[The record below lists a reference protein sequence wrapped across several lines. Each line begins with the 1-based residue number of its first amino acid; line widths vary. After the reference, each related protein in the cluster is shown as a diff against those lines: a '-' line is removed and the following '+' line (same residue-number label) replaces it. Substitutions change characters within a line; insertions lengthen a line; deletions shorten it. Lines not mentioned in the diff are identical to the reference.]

1 MAIGL
6 GFDAINGEHN
16 RRTLSRILAQPI
28 YRDALLAGKFIASL
42 ATLAISLVCLWLL
55 VVGLGVLFLGVP
67 PSWEEIARSLIFLA
81 VSIAYAG
88 VWLAVAMLFSVI
100 FRSPATA
107 ALLSLGVWLFMTL
120 LWPMISPVLAQM
132 ISPPDI
138 RYLMLGLP
146 SPDTLQWQVALSR
159 LSPNQLYGEAVL
171 AVLSPSTRALGPIF
185 LEQLQGA
192 VIGSA
197 LPLQGEPDD
206 RLAAGRRPHRRCD
219 PTVRRHLRGIPAPGG
234 TGVAR
239 SRKIFAVRDETK
251 PGAGGLRAIVTTEE
265 QPCPDPTIA
274 TTPDLL
280 PRRCS
285 TPGGVAEYCVWPEES
300 GWIIAFDGER
310 FGPYEARNHAMFSAI
325 DAAHNLGEQGR
336 AATVRLI
343 DTAGL
348 ARRRVDPWPRL
359 LSAGASG
366 GRALGAGAEAASSF
380 IGTRM
385 GTAFSAAPFTT
396 QCCERLRLR
405 TP

>member
-1 MAIGL
+1 MQREGSPWQGLGTVVLKELADHLGSARMRMLEWLMLLTAAAPLYSAITSLRDTTAEDPFLLLKLFTVDRAPLPSFVGILGFIIPLMAIGL

-67 PSWEEIARSLIFLA
+67 PSWEEIARSLIFLLI
-81 VSIAYAG
+81 SIAYAG
-88 VWLAVAMLFSVI
+88 VWLAVAMLFSVV

-197 LPLQGEPDD
+197 LPLKESLMIAWPQ
-206 RLAAGRRPHRRCD
+206 
-219 PTVRRHLRGIPAPGG
+219 V
-234 TGVAR
+234 V
-239 SRKIFAVRDETK
+239 
-251 PGAGGLRAIVTTEE
+251 GLI
-265 QPCPDPTIA
+265 
-274 TTPDLL
+274 
-280 PRRCS
+280 
-285 TPGGVAEYCVWPEES
+285 
-300 GWIIAFDGER
+300 
-310 FGPYEARNHAMFSAI
+310 
-325 DAAHNLGEQGR
+325 
-336 AATVRLI
+336 
-343 DTAGL
+343 
-348 ARRRVDPWPRL
+348 
-359 LSAGASG
+359 AGAILLFVVTYVVFQRQEV
-366 GRALGAGAEAASSF
+366 RA
-380 IGTRM
+380 
-385 GTAFSAAPFTT
+385 
-396 QCCERLRLR
+396 
-405 TP
+405 

>member
-1 MAIGL
+1 MQREGSPWQGLGTVVLKELADHLGSARMRMLEWLMLLTAAAPLYMAITSLRDTTAEDPFLLLKLFTVDRAPLPSFVGILGFLIPLMAIGL

-67 PSWEEIARSLIFLA
+67 PSWEEIARSLIFL
-81 VSIAYAG
+81 VISIAYAG

-138 RYLMLGLP
+138 RYVMLGLP
-146 SPDTLQWQVALSR
+146 SPDTLMWQVGLSR
-159 LSPNQLYGEAVL
+159 LSPNELYGESVL

-197 LPLQGEPDD
+197 LPLKESLMIAWPQ
-206 RLAAGRRPHRRCD
+206 
-219 PTVRRHLRGIPAPGG
+219 V
-234 TGVAR
+234 V
-239 SRKIFAVRDETK
+239 
-251 PGAGGLRAIVTTEE
+251 GLV
-265 QPCPDPTIA
+265 
-274 TTPDLL
+274 
-280 PRRCS
+280 
-285 TPGGVAEYCVWPEES
+285 
-300 GWIIAFDGER
+300 
-310 FGPYEARNHAMFSAI
+310 
-325 DAAHNLGEQGR
+325 
-336 AATVRLI
+336 
-343 DTAGL
+343 
-348 ARRRVDPWPRL
+348 
-359 LSAGASG
+359 AGAILLFVVTYVVFQRQEV
-366 GRALGAGAEAASSF
+366 RA
-380 IGTRM
+380 
-385 GTAFSAAPFTT
+385 
-396 QCCERLRLR
+396 
-405 TP
+405 

>member
-1 MAIGL
+1 MQREGSPWQGLGTVVLKELADHLGSARMRMLEWLMLLTAAAPLYSAITSLRDTTAEDPFLLLKLFTVDRAPLPSFVGILGFIVPLMAIGL

-67 PSWEEIARSLIFLA
+67 PSWEEIARSLIFLLI
-81 VSIAYAG
+81 SIVYAG
-88 VWLAVAMLFSVI
+88 VWLAVAMLFSVV

-138 RYLMLGLP
+138 RYVMLGLP

-159 LSPNQLYGEAVL
+159 LSPNQLYGESVL

-197 LPLQGEPDD
+197 LPLRESLMIAWPQ
-206 RLAAGRRPHRRCD
+206 
-219 PTVRRHLRGIPAPGG
+219 V
-234 TGVAR
+234 V
-239 SRKIFAVRDETK
+239 
-251 PGAGGLRAIVTTEE
+251 GLI
-265 QPCPDPTIA
+265 
-274 TTPDLL
+274 
-280 PRRCS
+280 
-285 TPGGVAEYCVWPEES
+285 
-300 GWIIAFDGER
+300 
-310 FGPYEARNHAMFSAI
+310 
-325 DAAHNLGEQGR
+325 
-336 AATVRLI
+336 
-343 DTAGL
+343 
-348 ARRRVDPWPRL
+348 
-359 LSAGASG
+359 AGAILLFVVTYVVFQRQEV
-366 GRALGAGAEAASSF
+366 RA
-380 IGTRM
+380 
-385 GTAFSAAPFTT
+385 
-396 QCCERLRLR
+396 
-405 TP
+405 

>member
-1 MAIGL
+1 MQREGSPWQGLGTVMLKELADHLGSARMRMLEWLMLLTAAAPLYMAITSLRDTTAEDPFLLLKLFTVDRAPLPSFVGILGFLIPLMAIGL

-67 PSWEEIARSLIFLA
+67 PSWEEIARSLIFL
-81 VSIAYAG
+81 VISIAYAG

-138 RYLMLGLP
+138 RYVMLGLP
-146 SPDTLQWQVALSR
+146 SPDTLQWQVGLSR

-171 AVLSPSTRALGPIF
+171 AVLSPSTRALGPIY

-197 LPLQGEPDD
+197 LPLKESLMIAWPQ
-206 RLAAGRRPHRRCD
+206 
-219 PTVRRHLRGIPAPGG
+219 V
-234 TGVAR
+234 V
-239 SRKIFAVRDETK
+239 
-251 PGAGGLRAIVTTEE
+251 GLI
-265 QPCPDPTIA
+265 
-274 TTPDLL
+274 
-280 PRRCS
+280 
-285 TPGGVAEYCVWPEES
+285 
-300 GWIIAFDGER
+300 
-310 FGPYEARNHAMFSAI
+310 
-325 DAAHNLGEQGR
+325 
-336 AATVRLI
+336 
-343 DTAGL
+343 
-348 ARRRVDPWPRL
+348 
-359 LSAGASG
+359 AGAILLFVVTYVVFQRQEV
-366 GRALGAGAEAASSF
+366 RA
-380 IGTRM
+380 
-385 GTAFSAAPFTT
+385 
-396 QCCERLRLR
+396 
-405 TP
+405 